1 MIDKFLGNVRLHLAV
16 GNIHI
21 DPERVTRHHDRFSG
35 RGEAQL
41 DVDRRGLLNRDG
53 DVANRRRRKTA
64 RRGGGD
70 TVNACG
76 NLLKAKFTL
85 AIALNGSAKTDGN
98 TSHRNADAR
107 NDSSSRVGDFAFNV
121 SGRPLPENRRC
132 KTKYDR
138 HSH

>member
-1 MIDKFLGNVRLHLAV
+1 LHLTV

-21 DPERVTRHHDRFSG
+21 DPERVTRHHDRFSR

-41 DVDRRGLLNRDG
+41 DVDRRGFLNRDG
-53 DVANRRRRKTA
+53 DLANRRRRKSA

-70 TVNACG
+70 IVGADRDLLNAK
-76 NLLKAKFTL
+76 LTL
-85 AIALNGSAKTDGN
+85 AIALNGSAITDGD
-98 TSHRNADAR
+98 TSHGNADAR

-121 SGRPLPENRRC
+121 SGRPLPESRRC